1 MTELARFARSLIIV
15 SILISYLL
23 LSPCYNQ
30 TLSRCLSKLCHEDH
44 TKWDEKIDTVLMGYR
59 ASSQASTKHSPF
71 FVLHQEQMRLPIDVD
86 MMPTQLDS
94 DRLEEEDLDGT
105 LDVLLAKREEI
116 FDKVEKNI
124 SDAQQKQKV
133 ALLGRLYHQLAVL
146 VYLWP

>member
-1 MTELARFARSLIIV
+1 
-15 SILISYLL
+15 
-23 LSPCYNQ
+23 
-30 TLSRCLSKLCHEDH
+30 
-44 TKWDEKIDTVLMGYR
+44 MGYR

>member
-1 MTELARFARSLIIV
+1 
-15 SILISYLL
+15 
-23 LSPCYNQ
+23 
-30 TLSRCLSKLCHEDH
+30 
-44 TKWDEKIDTVLMGYR
+44 MGYR

-71 FVLHQEQMRLPIDVD
+71 FVLHQEQMWLPIDVD

-133 ALLGRLYHQLAVL
+133 ALLGRLYHQLAVQVL